1 MIKILTLNNI
11 SSAGLERLPPDLYQ
25 ISGDATA
32 PDAIMLRS
40 FDMHGYPLPETLKA
54 VARAGAGV
62 NNIPYQAMAVRGIPV
77 FNAPGANAQAVMELT
92 ITGMLLAARNIDAA
106 LTFTRDLKGDDETI
120 TRLVEKSK
128 KQFVGFELPGRT
140 LGVIGLG
147 AVGVKVANMALRLGM
162 RVVGHDPE
170 ITVGRAWQLSSD
182 VLQAN
187 GVDDLLKGADF
198 VSVHVPLNDRTRNLI
213 DSRGLSIMRDRAT
226 VLNFSREG
234 IVNDDAIVA
243 AIESGKLHAYVCDFP
258 SRRLAGHA
266 GVIVLPHIGASTH
279 EAEDNCAVMI
289 ADQLRDYFEEGNV
302 RNSVNFPEVV
312 IPRNERDKGNR
323 VALVNANVPNMLGQ
337 ISTTLAQAGLNIMDM
352 LNKSRG
358 EIAYTLADVEGPIP
372 KAVMAKLAAIEGVIA
387 VRSL

>member
-11 SSAGLERLPPDLYQ
+11 SPVGLERLPRDMYQ
-25 ISGDATA
+25 VGDDMTE

-40 FDMHGYPLPETLKA
+40 FDMHGYPISKTLKA

-62 NNIPYQAMAVRGIPV
+62 NNIPYKAMAARGIPV

-92 ITGMLLAARNIDAA
+92 ITGMLLAARNVAAA
-106 LTFTRDLKGDDETI
+106 LDFARGLEGDDETI
-120 TRLVEKSK
+120 TRLVEEGKR
-128 KQFVGFELPGRT
+128 QFVGFELPGRT

-147 AVGVKVANMALRLGM
+147 AVGVKVANVALRLGM
-162 RVVGHDPE
+162 RVLGHDPD
-170 ITVGRAWQLSSD
+170 ITVSRAWQLSSA
-182 VLQAN
+182 VRQAN
-187 GVDDLLKGADF
+187 SVDELLKRADV

-213 DSRGLSIMRDRAT
+213 DSRGLGIMRKRAT

-234 IVNDDAIVA
+234 IVNDEAIVA

-258 SRRLAGHA
+258 SRRLAGRA
-266 GVIVLPHIGASTH
+266 GVIALPHVGASTR
-279 EAEDNCAVMI
+279 EAEDNCAVMV

-312 IPRNERDKGNR
+312 ISRNEGNR
-323 VALVNANVPNMLGQ
+323 VAIVNANVPSMLGQ
-337 ISTTLAQAGLNIMDM
+337 ISTTLAEAGLNIIDM

-372 KAVMAKLAAIEGVIA
+372 KAVIQKLTAIEGVIVA
-387 VRSL
+387 RSL

>member
-11 SSAGLERLPPDLYQ
+11 SAAGIERLPSDMYQ
-25 ISGDATA
+25 VGDGVSE

-40 FDMHGYPLPETLKA
+40 FDMHGYPIAKTLRA

-62 NNIPYQAMAVRGIPV
+62 NNIPFEALAAQGIPV

-92 ITGMLLAARNIDAA
+92 ITGLLLAARNVAAA
-106 LTFTRDLKGDDETI
+106 LNFVGGLDGGGESI
-120 TRLVEKSK
+120 PRLVEEGK

-147 AVGVKVANMALRLGM
+147 AVGVKVANMALGLGM
-162 RVVGHDPE
+162 DVVGYDPD
-170 ITVGRAWQLSSD
+170 ITVSRAWQLSSE
-182 VLQAN
+182 VRQAN
-187 GVDDLLKGADF
+187 SVDELLKRADI
-198 VSVHVPLNDRTRNLI
+198 VSVHVPLNDRTRDLI
-213 DSRGLSIMRDRAT
+213 DSRGMGIMRDRAT

-234 IVNDDAIVA
+234 IVNDEAVVA

-258 SRRLAGHA
+258 NQRLAGLA
-266 GVIVLPHIGASTH
+266 RVISLPHIGASTH
-279 EAEDNCAVMI
+279 EAEDKCAVMI

-312 IPRNERDKGNR
+312 IPRNKGNR
-323 VALVNANVPNMLGQ
+323 VALVNANMPNMLGQ
-337 ISTTLAQAGLNIMDM
+337 ISTTLAEAGLNIIDM

-358 EIAYTLADVEGPIP
+358 AIAYTLADVEAPIP
-372 KAVMAKLAAIEGVIA
+372 AVVIEKLAAIEGVIA